1 MKWEIRTLE
10 DAVRRVNGDRYADE
24 IHDPLWSFK
33 WKSEIAHYHACESE
47 RVIEEA
53 IASIDGIGKEVSG
66 DFVVADAILF
76 AGSSEAIIAA
86 QFKAEAHIIASA
98 QALHSLC
105 DILSGIVYWCF
116 QLDSVP
122 KPPPVNRLNLRAVH
136 RTLCTLTKYSTTANL
151 INAAI
156 SSDEFAY
163 LSAYVNTTKHK
174 SLVNSTLTAS
184 FEADYR
190 NGMRI
195 KEFSY
200 TDPSEKMSPYERKW
214 SHDFLFPENDALR
227 LKLVAIGNSLNDHFN
242 GKTAKD

>member
-1 MKWEIRTLE
+1 MEWKIRTLE

-24 IHDPLWSFK
+24 IHDPLQSFK
-33 WKSEIAHYHACESE
+33 WKSDIAHYHACESE
-47 RVIEEA
+47 RVIEET
-53 IASIDGIGKEVSG
+53 IASIDGVNKDVSG
-66 DFVVADAILF
+66 DFVVADAILC
-76 AGSSEAIIAA
+76 AGSSKAIVAA

-116 QLDSVP
+116 QLKSVP
-122 KPPPVNRLNLRAVH
+122 KSPPVNRLNLRAIYS
-136 RTLCTLTKYSTTANL
+136 TLCTLPKYSATAKL

-156 SSDEFAY
+156 SSNEFTY

-174 SLVNSTLTAS
+174 SLVSSTLTAS

-190 NGMRI
+190 NGMLI
-195 KEFSY
+195 KGFSY
-200 TDPSEKMSPYERKW
+200 TDQRGDMHQYDHKW
-214 SHDFLFPENDALR
+214 SHDFLFPENDALK
-227 LKLVAIGNSLNDHFN
+227 LKLVAVGNSLNDYFN